1 MKSGIIYNY
10 SILIWKM
17 ILYNLKII
25 FASRFLWF
33 LLGSTLFYLGLSV
46 IYVFSEDISRMEE
59 LYGIFI
65 FSGLLLVFYP
75 SVFGI
80 QNDQDSRTLE
90 ILFGI
95 PDYRYKVWL
104 VRIILIFFITYLIL
118 LAFSFLSSVMI
129 IRFPVVL
136 MATQVMMPV
145 LFLGMMAFML
155 STVIRNGNGTAVV
168 MIILGIFFL
177 ILQDPMRKSQWN
189 VFLNPFDPA
198 WDVSETAW
206 AIIAVKN
213 RIILVTGTI
222 LFLLVALFN
231 LQNREKF
238 M

>member
-1 MKSGIIYNY
+1 
-10 SILIWKM
+10 M

-33 LLGSTLFYLGLSV
+33 LAGSTVFYLGLSV

-59 LYGIFI
+59 LYGVFI

-75 SVFGI
+75 AVFGI
-80 QNDQDSRTLE
+80 QNDQDSRTIE

-104 VRIILIFFITYLIL
+104 VRIVLIFLITFLIL
-118 LAFSFLSSVMI
+118 LFFTFLSSVMI
-129 IRFPVVL
+129 VRFQVFR
-136 MATQVMMPV
+136 MAGQVMIPV
-145 LFLGMMAFML
+145 LFLGMTAFML

-177 ILQDPMRKSQWN
+177 ILQDPLRKSQWN
-189 VFLNPFDPA
+189 VFLNPFDPTY
-198 WDVSETAW
+198 DVSEATW
-206 AIIAVKN
+206 AIITLKN
-213 RIILVTGTI
+213 RIILITGTI
-222 LFLLVALFN
+222 VFLLYALYN
-231 LQNREKF
+231 LQKREKF